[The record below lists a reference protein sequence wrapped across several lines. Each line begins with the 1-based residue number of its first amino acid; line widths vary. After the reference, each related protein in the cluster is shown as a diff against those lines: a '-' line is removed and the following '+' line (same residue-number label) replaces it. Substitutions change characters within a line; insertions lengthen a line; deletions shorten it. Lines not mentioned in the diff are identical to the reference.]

1 LLTLAAGFS
10 TAFMSKL
17 NSKKLSGIF
26 APIFLLP
33 ILPIY
38 LIVFCWL
45 VPVYREKLSWGVLL
59 APLPPVIINAFGV
72 ALYLAGIIGVPYWDA
87 VALIGA
93 GQLVACYALGLPF
106 LIFLLLMKRTPLG
119 VSA

>member
-1 LLTLAAGFS
+1 
-10 TAFMSKL
+10 
-17 NSKKLSGIF
+17 
-26 APIFLLP
+26 LLP